1 MIDFL
6 PLHDRLLEVALQR
19 NLVGFEQAMKKTL
32 GLFGLSGWACIFPP
46 SLQAGGRA
54 LFVGHGVQTETSR
67 LLIKA
72 FKTGTED
79 AFLHAETGAP
89 LLAKLAQEIAPS
101 RTCRCRILRIARAKE
116 IELVMICYRAQSDPE
131 FDSVQVNLLMRVGR
145 LLDRCFQVL
154 AQDQQQEFLAGLFRM
169 VGNLHPEG
177 LCILDAKL
185 RVIFEN
191 RRFREH
197 MHLWNNG
204 ANALQNLSLPRSV
217 ELPEDWQRA
226 CEQSFQSFNRVEMPP
241 TSGRMVVSQSA
252 IVNLNR
258 VVGGAAIE
266 GAIRYVAFQTALGVR
281 PYAMLTS
288 SQREVAAAGPA
299 PFAQIAEALGFSRR
313 ESELGEMILSGASA
327 QDIANQLKISLPT
340 VKTHISNILR
350 KSGVKTR
357 LEFVGLCRNPNARIV
372 SENGGSA
379 A

>member
-19 NLVGFEQAMKKTL
+19 NLAGFEQAMKKTL

-54 LFVGHGVQTETSR
+54 MFVGHGVEAQNSR

-72 FKTGTED
+72 FKTGAEA

-89 LLAKLAQEIAPS
+89 LLAKLAQELAPS
-101 RTCRCRILRIARAKE
+101 RSSRCRILRISRAKE

-131 FDSVQVNLLMRVGR
+131 FDTVQVNLLMRVGR

-177 LCILDAKL
+177 LCILDTKL
-185 RVIFEN
+185 RVVFEN

-197 MHLWNNG
+197 MHLWKHG

-217 ELPEDWQRA
+217 ELPEDWQQA
-226 CEQSFQSFNRVEMPP
+226 CEQSFRSFNRVEMPP
-241 TSGRMVVSQSA
+241 SSGKMVVSQGA
-252 IVNLNR
+252 IMNLNR
-258 VVGGAAIE
+258 VIGADAIE

-281 PYAMLTS
+281 PYVMLTS
-288 SQREVAAAGPA
+288 LQRQVQVAGPA
-299 PFAQIAEALGFSRR
+299 AFSQIAEALGFSRR
-313 ESELGEMILSGASA
+313 EMELGEMILSGASA
-327 QDIANQLKISLPT
+327 QDIANQMKISLPT

-350 KSGVKTR
+350 KSGAKTR

-372 SENGGSA
+372 PENGGRV
-379 A
+379 

>member
-19 NLVGFEQAMKKTL
+19 NLPGFEQAMKKTL

-101 RTCRCRILRIARAKE
+101 RSCRCRILRIARAKE

-131 FDSVQVNLLMRVGR
+131 FDTVQVNLLMRVGR

-258 VVGGAAIE
+258 VVGGTAIE

-313 ESELGEMILSGASA
+313 ESELGELILSGASA

-340 VKTHISNILR
+340 VKTHISNVLR

>member
-19 NLVGFEQAMKKTL
+19 NLAGFEQAMKKTL

-54 LFVGHGVQTETSR
+54 MFVGHGVEAQNSR

-72 FKTGTED
+72 FKTGAEA

-89 LLAKLAQEIAPS
+89 LLAKLAQELAPS
-101 RTCRCRILRIARAKE
+101 RSSRCRILRISRAKE

-131 FDSVQVNLLMRVGR
+131 FDTVQVNLLMRVGR

-177 LCILDAKL
+177 LCILDTKL
-185 RVIFEN
+185 RVVFEN

-197 MHLWNNG
+197 MHLWKHG

-217 ELPEDWQRA
+217 ELPEDWQQA
-226 CEQSFQSFNRVEMPP
+226 CEQSFRSFNRVEMPP
-241 TSGRMVVSQSA
+241 SSGKMVVSQGA
-252 IVNLNR
+252 IMNLNR
-258 VVGGAAIE
+258 VIGADAIE

-281 PYAMLTS
+281 PYVMLTS
-288 SQREVAAAGPA
+288 LQRQVQVAGPA
-299 PFAQIAEALGFSRR
+299 AFSQIAEALGFSRR
-313 ESELGEMILSGASA
+313 EMELGEMILSGASA
-327 QDIANQLKISLPT
+327 QDIANQMKISLPT

-350 KSGVKTR
+350 KSGAKTR

-372 SENGGSA
+372 PENGGRL
-379 A
+379 

>member
-101 RTCRCRILRIARAKE
+101 RSCRCRILRIARAKE

-131 FDSVQVNLLMRVGR
+131 FDTVQVNLLMRVGR

-313 ESELGEMILSGASA
+313 ESELGELILSGASA

>member
-131 FDSVQVNLLMRVGR
+131 FDTVQVNLLMRVGR

-313 ESELGEMILSGASA
+313 ESELGELILSGASA

>member
-19 NLVGFEQAMKKTL
+19 NLAGFEQAMKKTL

-54 LFVGHGVQTETSR
+54 MFVGHGVEAQNSR

-72 FKTGTED
+72 FKTGAEA

-89 LLAKLAQEIAPS
+89 LLAKLAQELAPS
-101 RTCRCRILRIARAKE
+101 RSSRCRILRISRAKE

-131 FDSVQVNLLMRVGR
+131 FDTVQVNLLMRVGR

-177 LCILDAKL
+177 LCILDTKL
-185 RVIFEN
+185 RVVFEN

-197 MHLWNNG
+197 MHLWKYG

-217 ELPEDWQRA
+217 ELPEDWQQA
-226 CEQSFQSFNRVEMPP
+226 CEQSFRSFNRVEMPP
-241 TSGRMVVSQSA
+241 SSGKMVVSQGA
-252 IVNLNR
+252 IMNLNR
-258 VVGGAAIE
+258 VIGADAIE

-281 PYAMLTS
+281 PYVMLTS
-288 SQREVAAAGPA
+288 LQRQVQAAGPA
-299 PFAQIAEALGFSRR
+299 AFSQIAEALGFSRR
-313 ESELGEMILSGASA
+313 EMELGEMILSGASA
-327 QDIANQLKISLPT
+327 QDIANQMKISLPT

-350 KSGVKTR
+350 KSGAKTR

-372 SENGGSA
+372 PENGGRL
-379 A
+379 

>member
-19 NLVGFEQAMKKTL
+19 NLAGFEQAMKKTL

-54 LFVGHGVQTETSR
+54 MFVGHGVEAQNSR

-72 FKTGTED
+72 FKTGAEA

-89 LLAKLAQEIAPS
+89 LLAKLAQELAPS
-101 RTCRCRILRIARAKE
+101 RSSRCRILRISRAKE

-131 FDSVQVNLLMRVGR
+131 FDTVQVNLLMRVGR

-177 LCILDAKL
+177 LCILDTKL
-185 RVIFEN
+185 RVVFEN

-197 MHLWNNG
+197 MHLWKYG

-217 ELPEDWQRA
+217 ELPEDWQQA
-226 CEQSFQSFNRVEMPP
+226 CEQSFRSFNRVEMPP
-241 TSGRMVVSQSA
+241 SSGKMVVSQGA
-252 IVNLNR
+252 IMNLNR
-258 VVGGAAIE
+258 VIGADAIE

-281 PYAMLTS
+281 PYVMLTS
-288 SQREVAAAGPA
+288 LQRQVQAAGPA
-299 PFAQIAEALGFSRR
+299 AFSQIAEALGFSRR
-313 ESELGEMILSGASA
+313 EMELGEMILSGASA
-327 QDIANQLKISLPT
+327 QDIANQMKISLPT

-350 KSGVKTR
+350 KSGAKTR

-372 SENGGSA
+372 PENGGRV
-379 A
+379 

>member
-19 NLVGFEQAMKKTL
+19 NLAGFEQAMKKTL

-54 LFVGHGVQTETSR
+54 MFVGHGVEAQNSR

-72 FKTGTED
+72 FKTGAEA

-89 LLAKLAQEIAPS
+89 LLAKLAQELAPS
-101 RTCRCRILRIARAKE
+101 RSSRCRILRISRAKE

-131 FDSVQVNLLMRVGR
+131 FDTVQVNLLMRVGR

-177 LCILDAKL
+177 LCILDSKL

-241 TSGRMVVSQSA
+241 TPGRMVVSQSA
-252 IVNLNR
+252 IMNLNR
-258 VVGGAAIE
+258 VVGDSAID

-313 ESELGEMILSGASA
+313 EAELGEMILSGAPA
-327 QDIANQLKISLPT
+327 QEIANQLKISLPT

-350 KSGVKTR
+350 KAGVKTR

>member
-19 NLVGFEQAMKKTL
+19 NLAGFEQAMKKTL

-54 LFVGHGVQTETSR
+54 MFVGHGVEAQNSR

-72 FKTGTED
+72 FKTGAEA

-89 LLAKLAQEIAPS
+89 LLAKLAQELAPS
-101 RTCRCRILRIARAKE
+101 RSSRCRILRISRAKE

-131 FDSVQVNLLMRVGR
+131 FDTVQVNLLMRVGR

-177 LCILDAKL
+177 LCILDTKL
-185 RVIFEN
+185 RVVFEN

-197 MHLWNNG
+197 MHLWKYG

-217 ELPEDWQRA
+217 ELPEDWQQA
-226 CEQSFQSFNRVEMPP
+226 CEQSFRSFNRVEMPP
-241 TSGRMVVSQSA
+241 SSGKMVVSQGA
-252 IVNLNR
+252 IMNLNR
-258 VVGGAAIE
+258 VIGADAIE

-281 PYAMLTS
+281 PYVMLTS
-288 SQREVAAAGPA
+288 LQRQVQAAGPA
-299 PFAQIAEALGFSRR
+299 AFSQIAEALGFSRR
-313 ESELGEMILSGASA
+313 EMELGEMILSGASA
-327 QDIANQLKISLPT
+327 QDIANQMKISLPT

-350 KSGVKTR
+350 KSGAKTR

-372 SENGGSA
+372 SENGGRV
-379 A
+379 

>member
-19 NLVGFEQAMKKTL
+19 NLAGFEQAMKKTL

-54 LFVGHGVQTETSR
+54 MFVGHGVEAQNSR

-72 FKTGTED
+72 FKTGAEA

-89 LLAKLAQEIAPS
+89 LLAKLAQELAPS
-101 RTCRCRILRIARAKE
+101 RSSRCRILRISRAKE

-131 FDSVQVNLLMRVGR
+131 FDTVQVNLLMRVGR

-177 LCILDAKL
+177 LCILDTKL
-185 RVIFEN
+185 RVVFEN

-197 MHLWNNG
+197 MHLWKYG

-217 ELPEDWQRA
+217 ELPEDWQQA
-226 CEQSFQSFNRVEMPP
+226 CEQSFRSFNRVEMPP
-241 TSGRMVVSQSA
+241 SSGKMVVSQGA
-252 IVNLNR
+252 IMNLNR
-258 VVGGAAIE
+258 VIGADAIE

-281 PYAMLTS
+281 PYVMLTS
-288 SQREVAAAGPA
+288 LQRQVQVAGPA
-299 PFAQIAEALGFSRR
+299 AFSQIAEALGFSRR
-313 ESELGEMILSGASA
+313 EMELGEMILSGASA
-327 QDIANQLKISLPT
+327 QDIANQMKISLPT

-350 KSGVKTR
+350 KSGAKTR

-372 SENGGSA
+372 PENGGRL
-379 A
+379 